1 MRREPFDWTR
11 CHLCGGEPEADSPRG
26 SPTCSDCR
34 PIREH
39 VVSMSNAPGTSIARC
54 RCGWRSEVAWSHRA
68 TVQDAKV
75 RLHWRDVIRR
85 KRAEFD
91 AEFGEGAVARE
102 LDAAIAGVSA
112 FIFLSGGAIGLLLL
126 ADAMGRAA

>member
-1 MRREPFDWTR
+1 MRRAPIDWTR

-26 SPTCSDCR
+26 SPTCAECR

-39 VVSMSNAPGTSIARC
+39 VVAMSNTEQTSIAKC
-54 RCGWRSEVAWSHRA
+54 RCGWRSEVAWEHRA
-68 TVQDAKV
+68 TVQEAKV

-85 KRAEFD
+85 KRAEYD
-91 AEFGEGAVARE
+91 AEFGAGAAAAE

-112 FIFLSGGAIGLLLL
+112 FVFLSGGAIGLLLL
-126 ADAMGRAA
+126 ADMIGRTA